1 MSPPCTSPKE
11 GLRREHRLCK
21 RADYLSCY
29 RRGRKRGGS
38 FLIVYF
44 QSGTSPE
51 ARLGI
56 TASRKVGS
64 SVVRQ
69 KVKRRIREIFRRWP
83 GRPALDKVDLVV
95 HLKPEAGKAPFL
107 LLREDLERLLGALP
121 KSRRQADGPPPSA
134 AES

>member
-1 MSPPCTSPKE
+1 
-11 GLRREHRLCK
+11 
-21 RADYLSCY
+21 
-29 RRGRKRGGS
+29 
-38 FLIVYF
+38 LIVYF
-44 QSGTSPE
+44 QSGVTNE

-83 GRPALDKVDLVV
+83 GRSALEPIDVVV

-107 LLREDLERLLGALP
+107 PLREDLERLLGTLP
-121 KSRRQADGPPPSA
+121 RSRRKADPPPA
-134 AES
+134 VAES